1 MSFNQLLWQSIR
13 EPNVTYRSTQMKL
26 LLLEDNLALASSL
39 GEYLEALGCCLDYA
53 YSGRACLE
61 LVNQDQY
68 DILILDIAM
77 PGIDGLE
84 VCRQIRQELQ
94 ISTPILF
101 LTARDT
107 IEDKIIGFESGCDD
121 YLVKPFAPEEL
132 FYRLKSLNARGPR
145 RDIGS
150 QPLGEL
156 NIDHSR
162 KTVTRQGHV
171 IPLQETQFQII
182 KLLAKKSPETV
193 SRETLE
199 TTIWGDDLPQSDS
212 LRTHIYRLRNLIDK
226 PFEKKLIKTVHGRG
240 FRLEI

>member
-1 MSFNQLLWQSIR
+1 
-13 EPNVTYRSTQMKL
+13 MKL
-26 LLLEDNLALASSL
+26 LLLEDNLALAASL
-39 GEYLEALGCCLDYA
+39 GEYFEALGCCVDYA

-61 LVNQDQY
+61 LVSHNQY
-68 DILILDIAM
+68 DVLILDIAM

-84 VCRQIRQELQ
+84 VCRQIRQTFQ

-107 IEDKIIGFESGCDD
+107 IEDKITGFETGCDD

-150 QPLGEL
+150 QLLGEL

-162 KTVTRQGHV
+162 KTVTRQGFV
-171 IPLQETQFQII
+171 IALHETQFQII
-182 KLLAKKSPETV
+182 KLLAQKSPEIV
-193 SRETLE
+193 SREALE
-199 TTIWGDDLPQSDS
+199 TVIWGNDLPQSDS
-212 LRTHIYRLRNLIDK
+212 LRTHIYRLRNLVDK
-226 PFEKKLIKTVHGRG
+226 PFEKKIIKTIHGKG